1 MSTITNVREQ
11 VNKRATAKQVIRIV
25 GGADGHF
32 KTFDNGKVQDGGG
45 QAYPFLLGF
54 DEWEIRTRSVD
65 MPELDA
71 ERDLYPS
78 LRLVRESKI
87 TDVCIPTGERI
98 KRLGNLP
105 GLYGEVFMFGIPT
118 EEFLQKVG
126 LQVSLHK
133 GAEVASK
140 RLARL
145 FSPYRFWTFYRQNE
159 VNIVHSNKLDG
170 KLWDGCG
177 LMSRDYLKRCIPH
190 MLVNVPEKQH
200 EAYRRQLE
208 SAQRVEITLMHA
220 NGQEK
225 GDCLVVDRMPEFAE
239 TADFLFPESSTK
251 SEVRYTKGV
260 FVGFKAIRYAKHHM
274 RLDVQSLINHHEFFG
289 NARLM
294 TWLKQDSAEFLHNIE
309 SGNTDAL
316 MSRLL
321 NCDSAEQL
329 ANLRSWW
336 LGDYFISGGK
346 AMWFAGIVQALG
358 RQRTRL
364 LGIQTGKKHRFPI
377 CGARYYIMPSAVGDM
392 NVPRGH
398 VTLKK
403 ACATAFVNDEDW
415 LEYIVDVLG
424 GCDGDDAVWIVPF
437 QDQVDEIDPVSAE
450 VTKPHK
456 LLIWRSPN
464 MPGEWVTLK
473 PTVGSD
479 SIGDEW
485 PLMDSSK
492 LSPRIDTV
500 DDIEI
505 GSLVLPKV
513 VDVSAELQPLTVPQL
528 KQRAKRLKLK
538 GISKLRK
545 QQLID
550 RLVEVQIAYAIH
562 KMTPAIERAVENRG
576 VLGTFVNCQMVCQA
590 VFGRIP
596 RRLPAPLEQVIDV
609 VKDGR
614 DLSPVKQWC
623 GKVANQLAKGKYPIP
638 AALVDRISHL
648 TERTL
653 TVATNHWLDKLLV
666 DAQAHLDDLQQH
678 IDALSLRCM
687 PPLKLFDVGANWQ
700 EQAVAVHAAYSKT
713 IGKAVG
719 KQQLDAATY
728 YTAYGATEQ
737 TLAQWPAH
745 ESELFAGLVSLV
757 YMGGLLTPKSDNIL
771 WQTNQRDAD
780 NPDVAQRFI
789 DAMRQLGVLSQPVWS
804 EDRAMLVELDS
815 AESTNA
821 IPLSVNGTWFN
832 LHRLKHPQIRSMG
845 DVSKRD
851 AVAAKRRLMQVVSK
865 FVDQVL
871 SLELRDKRLVA
882 RTAHGN
888 LFGYVAKGQERFVGR
903 AKALRVTHIRAT
915 KDGNINAVVIP
926 Q

>member
-1 MSTITNVREQ
+1 MSTIATVREQ
-11 VNKRATAKQVIRIV
+11 VNGHAASTQIIRIV

-32 KTFDNGKVQDGGG
+32 KTIDNGKVQNGGG

-54 DEWEIRTRSVD
+54 DEWEIRTRSADVS
-65 MPELDA
+65 ELDA
-71 ERDLYPS
+71 TNDLYPS
-78 LRLVRESKI
+78 LRLVRESKVS
-87 TDVCIPTGERI
+87 DVCVPTEARI
-98 KRLGNLP
+98 KRLGDLP
-105 GLYGEVFMFGIPT
+105 GLYGEVFMFGMPA
-118 EEFLQKVG
+118 EAFLQRVG
-126 LQVSLHK
+126 LRVSLCK

-159 VNIVHSNKLDG
+159 VNIVHSDKLDG

-208 SAQRVEITLMHA
+208 SAQRVEITVMHA
-220 NGQEK
+220 GGQEK
-225 GDCLVVDRMPEFAE
+225 GDCLIADHMPEFAE
-239 TADFLFPESSTK
+239 SADFLFPSDSTK

-260 FVGFKAIRYAKHHM
+260 FVGFKAIRHAKHHM
-274 RLDVQSLINHHEFFG
+274 RLDVQSLINHHAFFG
-289 NARLM
+289 NARLLA
-294 TWLKQDSAEFLHNIE
+294 WLEQDSAEFIQNIE
-309 SGNTDAL
+309 TGKTEQL

-364 LGIQTGKKHRFPI
+364 LSIQTGKKHRFPI
-377 CGARYYIMPSAVGDM
+377 CGGRYYIMPAAVGDM
-392 NVPRGH
+392 DVPSGH

-403 ACATAFVNDEDW
+403 ACATAFVNDKDW
-415 LEYIVDVLG
+415 LEFIVDVLG
-424 GCDGDDAVWIVPF
+424 GCDGDDAVWVVPF
-437 QDQVDEIDPVSAE
+437 RDSVDEVESTSAE
-450 VTKPHK
+450 ITYPQK

-464 MPGEWVTLK
+464 MPGEWVMLR
-473 PTVGSD
+473 PTVESD
-479 SIGDEW
+479 AINDEW
-485 PLMDSSK
+485 PLMDSSR

-505 GSLVLPKV
+505 GSLVLPNV
-513 VDVSAELQPLTVPQL
+513 VDVSAELQPLTVQKL
-528 KQRAKRLKLK
+528 KQRAKLLKIR

-550 RLVEVQIAYAIH
+550 KIVEKQMAYAVH
-562 KMTPAIERAVENRG
+562 KMTPAIAQAVKNRG
-576 VLGTFVNCQMVCQA
+576 VLGGYVNVQMVCQA

-614 DLSPVKQWC
+614 DLSPVKRWC
-623 GKVANQLAKGKYPIP
+623 EQIVRQLAKGNYPIP

-648 TERTL
+648 TEHKLTL
-653 TVATNHWLDKLLV
+653 ATNHWFDKLLADAQSHLDKL
-666 DAQAHLDDLQQH
+666 QQD
-678 IDALSLRCM
+678 IDQLSLQCL
-687 PPLKLFDVGANWQ
+687 PPLQLFDVGATWQ
-700 EQAVAVHAAYSKT
+700 EQALTVHAAYSQT
-713 IGKAVG
+713 IGKAIS
-719 KQQLDAATY
+719 KQQVNAATY
-728 YTAYGATEQ
+728 YTAYEATEK
-737 TLAQWPAH
+737 TLTRWAAH
-745 ESELFAGLVSLV
+745 ETALFAGLVSLI
-757 YMGGLLTPKSDNIL
+757 YMGGLLTPKSDNLL
-771 WQTNQRDAD
+771 WQTNQRDMD
-780 NPDVAQRFI
+780 NPEIAQRFI
-789 DAMRQLGVLSQPVWS
+789 DALRGLGILATPIWSDEGALLSVG
-804 EDRAMLVELDS
+804 ENS
-815 AESTNA
+815 AESKA
-821 IPLSVNGTWFN
+821 VPLSLSGTWFN
-832 LHRLKHPQIRSMG
+832 LLRVQHPNFTRMG

-851 AVAAKRRLMQVVSK
+851 SLAAKRQLMQLAPK

-882 RTAHGN
+882 RTARGN
-888 LFGYVAKGQERFVGR
+888 LFGYVTKGQERFV
-903 AKALRVTHIRAT
+903 ASATSLRITHIRAT